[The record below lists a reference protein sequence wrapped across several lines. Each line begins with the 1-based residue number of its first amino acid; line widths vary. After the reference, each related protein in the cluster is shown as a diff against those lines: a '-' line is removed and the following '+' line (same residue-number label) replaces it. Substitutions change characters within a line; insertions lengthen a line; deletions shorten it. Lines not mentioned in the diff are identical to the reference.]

1 MAENIPLGELKQSF
15 EQNQGW
21 GLAMG
26 INLHSCNPEYVKS
39 SEKIKEFVIKLCEL
53 IDMKRFGECVVVDFG
68 EDPKVSGFSMTQL
81 IETSLISGH
90 FVNSTNNIYLDI
102 FSCKYYDPET
112 TVKFASDF
120 FQAQDYNYYYEIR
133 K

>member
-1 MAENIPLGELKQSF
+1 MEENVGLDELKQSY

-26 INLHSCNPEYVKS
+26 INLHSCNPEYVQS
-39 SEKIKEFVIKLCEL
+39 AEKIKEFVVKLCEL
-53 IDMKRFGECVVVDFG
+53 IDMKRFGECVVVNFG

-102 FSCKYYDPET
+102 FSCKYYDPDLT
-112 TVKFASDF
+112 AKFASDF
-120 FQAQDYNYYYEIR
+120 FGAQNYDHYYKIR